1 MPLLSPQQQT
11 LKNAAEACRHTPQ
24 LMKNLTDGS
33 LKPMKEE
40 LKKYEEAVLNL
51 KKYHQIVVTQKSSL
65 NETLKSLEEQSKLLN
80 SFLST
85 LIKDANAYSG
95 ALKPQYD
102 KVKKD
107 LHLSIKLIQAN
118 HELFNNHLKTVNSVP
133 ALK

>member
-1 MPLLSPQQQT
+1 
-11 LKNAAEACRHTPQ
+11 
-24 LMKNLTDGS
+24 
-33 LKPMKEE
+33 MKEE